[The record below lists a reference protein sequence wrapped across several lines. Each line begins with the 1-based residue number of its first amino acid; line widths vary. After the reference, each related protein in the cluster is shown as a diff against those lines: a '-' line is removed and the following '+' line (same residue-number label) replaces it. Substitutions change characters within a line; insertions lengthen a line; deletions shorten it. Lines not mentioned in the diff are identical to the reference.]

1 MKLTLAALALA
12 LMLPTTAAL
21 ADSKLAFTPNDT
33 IAAVLTRQA
42 GQTVELRLKSGE
54 KIAGKLEKVGEKLVH
69 ISQLTGQEFYEAAVV
84 IDDIAAVVVRAK

>member
-1 MKLTLAALALA
+1 
-12 LMLPTTAAL
+12 MLPTTAAL
-21 ADSKLAFTPNDT
+21 ADSKLAFIPNDSVSS
-33 IAAVLTRQA
+33 VLNRQV

-84 IDDIAAVVVRAK
+84 LDEVAAVIVRAK